1 MTTTRTAI
9 LALLLCAI
17 LLPVFYLFQRR
28 KQQSLSLQVWITTG
42 IATIT
47 VAILII
53 GSLAVFPRSRAR
65 IMSSV
70 RKIGSLSILEA
81 RRYHWGNTLYMIKEH
96 P

>member
-1 MTTTRTAI
+1 MVMFFASLSLVTLAHTFMTTTRTAI

-28 KQQSLSLQVWITTG
+28 KQQSLSLRVWITTG

-53 GSLAVFPRSRAR
+53 GSLAVFPPQPCPDHE
-65 IMSSV
+65 
-70 RKIGSLSILEA
+70 LSA
-81 RRYHWGNTLYMIKEH
+81 KNR
-96 P
+96 